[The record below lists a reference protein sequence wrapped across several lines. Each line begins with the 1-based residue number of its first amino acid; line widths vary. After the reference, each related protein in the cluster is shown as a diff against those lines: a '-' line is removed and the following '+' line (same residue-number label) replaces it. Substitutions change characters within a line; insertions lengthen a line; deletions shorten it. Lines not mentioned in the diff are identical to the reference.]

1 MNIKIEILEIS
12 PRIKYLKNNP
22 SEIFSVLF
30 NSGKNSAKI
39 NDLEKAIKEQK
50 NVNLII
56 NQNNKIKLTLMK
68 NNSCIIGMAE
78 FDPIDE
84 IKWVNIKEIKSF
96 PSKDNILSIS
106 SQKNKNNKNKEFE
119 ANNCDKDLDNKNN
132 DYYLTTIKNNNLD
145 TNTNNNA
152 KKTTVNT
159 TINYTD
165 IFNNNIKIKISTK
178 VNSKSKINI
187 SKNKALKPSS
197 ALIRGSSQIILNT
210 NCDKNKTI
218 NKNSNNKDNSI
229 KLKKK
234 LKSVKSSSSIKL
246 SLNQY
251 ITNNNLSLNSIYTT
265 INSNNKNVLKLNKNK
280 SLIDK
285 KQNTQYNFYT
295 KKAFI
300 NDENENNYIINQN
313 YYNNTITL
321 ETNNKKI
328 EDLIIDNNFKNKLK
342 SDEIINPNYFNLGN
356 NNTIQINNISNDNSI
371 KKNTENINPINRD
384 ILKEQIP
391 FNNYKKFSKEKTE
404 IKVKERK
411 NNSSLNIPSM
421 KYDNSLFN
429 DNIIKK
435 NKSNEINKYKQKI
448 SDNDDEFVKM
458 FEIFKNDIII
468 YYTKEYLNSIK
479 DDVLSLELQL
489 IFEKII
495 NLKLEYQKQYKLLFN
510 NFINNKKYIKLIQK
524 KYIDIFKKNS
534 KLQTKKIEVNYLNK
548 NSELFDLGNNQVL
561 LFGKSFL
568 DNTGNELFNNLLN
581 NYRDNRELFRNKK
594 IDNIF
599 LLICKKNINKLNSLS
614 KRYYLDIKM
623 KRENRNK
630 NLKEPY
636 FSELS
641 SLITIQNIKN
651 EKEDKN
657 VKARTLNKKSKN
669 NLKSTKLYQTI
680 KTTTRDENK
689 KNKKYFLT
697 NLQSS
702 EKKKSKKNKFKFQ

>member
-1 MNIKIEILEIS
+1 MEIS
-12 PRIKYLKNNP
+12 PRFKYLKNNP

-50 NVNLII
+50 NINLNI

-68 NNSCIIGMAE
+68 NNYYIIGMAE
-78 FDPIDE
+78 FYPMDE
-84 IKWVNIKEIKSF
+84 IKWINIKEVKSF
-96 PSKDNILSIS
+96 PSKDNLLSIS
-106 SQKNKNNKNKEFE
+106 SQKNRNNNILETH
-119 ANNCDKDLDNKNN
+119 NCDKDNYEKNN

-145 TNTNNNA
+145 MNNNL
-152 KKTTVNT
+152 KKATIST

-178 VNSKSKINI
+178 INSKSKIIIN
-187 SKNKALKPSS
+187 KNKNKSLNPSS
-197 ALIRGSSQIILNT
+197 TLIRGSSQIILN
-210 NCDKNKTI
+210 NSDKNKII
-218 NKNSNNKDNSI
+218 NKNNNKENTI

-234 LKSVKSSSSIKL
+234 LKNVKSTSSIKL
-246 SLNQY
+246 SLNQF

-295 KKAFI
+295 KKPLI
-300 NDENENNYIINQN
+300 NDENENNYVINQN

-356 NNTIQINNISNDNSI
+356 NQSIQINNNISNDNSI
-371 KKNTENINPINRD
+371 KKNINKINPINRD
-384 ILKEQIP
+384 ILKEQNP
-391 FNNYKKFSKEKTE
+391 FNNYKKFNKEKTD

-429 DNIIKK
+429 DNIAKK
-435 NKSNEINKYKQKI
+435 TKSNEITKFKQKI
-448 SDNDDEFVKM
+448 SDNNDEFVKI
-458 FEIFKNDIII
+458 FEIFKNDNII
-468 YYTKEYLNSIK
+468 YYTKEYLNAIK
-479 DDVLSLELQL
+479 DDVLSLELKL

-510 NFINNKKYIKLIQK
+510 NFINYKNYIKLIQK
-524 KYIDIFKKNS
+524 NYINIFKKNN
-534 KLQTKKIEVNYLNK
+534 KLQTKKTEINYLNK
-548 NSELFDLGNNQVL
+548 NLELFDLCNNKVL
-561 LFGKSFL
+561 SFGKSIL
-568 DNTGNELFNNLLN
+568 DNAEKDIFNNLLN
-581 NYRDNRELFRNKK
+581 NNRELFKNKR

-599 LLICKKNINKLNSLS
+599 LLICKKNVNNLNSLS

-623 KRENRNK
+623 KKKIKMEK
-630 NLKEPY
+630 LEHLLQNLKIIY
-636 FSELS
+636 KQKN
-641 SLITIQNIKN
+641 IIQ
-651 EKEDKN
+651 
-657 VKARTLNKKSKN
+657 
-669 NLKSTKLYQTI
+669 
-680 KTTTRDENK
+680 
-689 KNKKYFLT
+689 
-697 NLQSS
+697 
-702 EKKKSKKNKFKFQ
+702 